1 MPGDLDYLPN
11 AAVWARPTVT
21 FVNVP
26 ISLECCRCR
35 LLYARNATALKTQN
49 LLPKSAK
56 NVLSVTLRC
65 ATRRLLGT

>member
-35 LLYARNATALKTQN
+35 LLYARNATAPQN
-49 LLPKSAK
+49 PKFIAK
-56 NVLSVTLRC
+56 IRKKC
-65 ATRRLLGT
+65 AQCYAPVRH